1 MKKWLS
7 TDKKDSHH
15 LVTNIQCDWRMSND
29 EKWHTHQN
37 LSKTDDNQKF
47 IKFDDFMI
55 FWWFCGNVKNIKKI
69 HKWITVINCYFQQ
82 SSYWSNSMKMM
93 NNFDD
98 LVNVFD
104 KLASYWEIRRV
115 SMETMNLIQISYF
128 MTKVIFEEI
137 LKESE
142 KMSLQIIGT
151 SFIVLKMMGKSIEN
165 NQKEDFSFLFDKREI
180 KIVVM
185 IDFS

>member
-1 MKKWLS
+1 
-7 TDKKDSHH
+7 
-15 LVTNIQCDWRMSND
+15 
-29 EKWHTHQN
+29 
-37 LSKTDDNQKF
+37 
-47 IKFDDFMI
+47 MI
-55 FWWFCGNVKNIKKI
+55 DYDG
-69 HKWITVINCYFQQ
+69 
-82 SSYWSNSMKMM
+82 M
-93 NNFDD
+93 
-98 LVNVFD
+98 VNVFD
-104 KLASYWEIRRV
+104 KLASYWQIGRV
-115 SMETMNLIQISYF
+115 SMETMKFIQISDF